1 MILMKSMH
9 IAVLLAWTA
18 AASTVSAQ
26 SPMREGRWEI
36 TSQMEMANMPVKM
49 PEMKTIR
56 CVTPEQ
62 SKDPAK
68 ALPSPSSNPNGK
80 DQSCKVSDYKAVGN
94 TVSWKVAC
102 TGAQSLTGSGEMVFA
117 GDSYT
122 GTMKMTM
129 QQGEM
134 SMKYS
139 GKRLGDCTP

>member
-1 MILMKSMH
+1 MKSMH
-9 IAVLLAWTA
+9 IAVLVAWTA

-36 TSQMEMANMPVKM
+36 TTQMEMANMPMKM
-49 PEMKTIR
+49 PEMKTMR

-62 SKDPAK
+62 AKDPTK
-68 ALPSPSSNPNGK
+68 ALPTPSSNPNDK
-80 DQSCKVSDYKAVGN
+80 EPACKVSDYKAVGN
-94 TVSWKVAC
+94 NVSWKVAC
-102 TGAQSLTGSGEMVFA
+102 TGAQSFTGSGEMVFA

-139 GKRLGDCTP
+139 GKRLGDCMP